1 MPSRSPATDRKQQQ
15 DETAGS
21 SYFAP
26 LTQGRYFLLTTPMPK
41 GAPVS
46 VRVPGVV
53 DGARAYVQVGDGSG
67 TGRRLRRASEVQV
80 TACDALGLVSYGA
93 PRYARVRPLAGEEAG
108 RAAALL
114 ARRYPVKR
122 DVLAWLRRRR
132 PAHYELTV
140 P

>member
-1 MPSRSPATDRKQQQ
+1 MPSRSPATDRKQQ
-15 DETAGS
+15 DETADS

-26 LTQGRYFLLTTPMPK
+26 LAQGRYFLLTTSRPN

-53 DGARAYVQVGDGSG
+53 DGARAYVQVWDGSG
-67 TGRRLRRASEVQV
+67 TGRRLRHAGEVQV
-80 TACDALGLVSYGA
+80 TACNALGLVSYGA
-93 PRYARVRPLAGEEAG
+93 ARYAAIRPLAGEEAS

-122 DVLAWLRRRR
+122 DVLARLRRRR

-140 P
+140 S

>member
-1 MPSRSPATDRKQQQ
+1 MPRTPAADQQLQ
-15 DETAGS
+15 EETAGR

-26 LTQGRYFLLTTPMPK
+26 LAQGRYFLLTTSRPK

-53 DGARAYVQVGDGSG
+53 DGARAYVQVWDGSG

-93 PRYARVRPLAGEEAG
+93 PRYANVRRLAGEEAD
-108 RAAALL
+108 RAAGQLD
-114 ARRYPVKR
+114 RRYPVKR
-122 DVLAWLRRRR
+122 GVLAGRRRR
-132 PAHYELTV
+132 KPAHYELTV

>member
-1 MPSRSPATDRKQQQ
+1 
-15 DETAGS
+15 
-21 SYFAP
+21 
-26 LTQGRYFLLTTPMPK
+26 MPK

-53 DGARAYVQVGDGSG
+53 DGARAYVQVWDGSG
-67 TGRRLRRASEVQV
+67 TDRRLRPASEVQV

-93 PRYARVRPLAGEEAG
+93 PRYAGVRPLAGEEAG

>member
-26 LTQGRYFLLTTPMPK
+26 LAQGRYFLLTTSMPK

-53 DGARAYVQVGDGSG
+53 DGARGYVKVWDGSG
-67 TGRRLRRASEVQV
+67 TGKRLRHAGEVQV

-93 PRYARVRPLAGEEAG
+93 PRYA
-108 RAAALL
+108 AALPLSDEQASWVAGQL
-114 ARRYPVKR
+114 ARKYP
-122 DVLAWLRRRR
+122 ARRRFPVWLPPR
-132 PAHYELTV
+132 TRVHYELAI